1 MARLA
6 LLAHPAVASAFG
18 RELGRDVEY
27 HASIA
32 STQRR
37 ARALA
42 EEGAIRGI
50 VVADEQTAGQGTH
63 GRSWLAAP
71 ATSLLA
77 SWILRPAPAAPALF
91 AALAGVA
98 ITRALEALGVRS
110 ARLKWPNDVELSGR
124 KVAGALAHA
133 TSDGGG
139 GVLVL
144 GIGVNV
150 HQRAADFPPELRAIA
165 TSCALAGTPV
175 DRLALLA
182 RLTRELDRLEVA
194 ADRGSAMGEWR
205 ARSTLLG
212 RPVTVKVEGRDLF
225 VATATAIDDEGA
237 LVVHTPAGV
246 ERIVAG
252 EVRLA

>member
-6 LLAHPAVASAFG
+6 LLAHPAVASAFA

-27 HASIA
+27 HATVA
-32 STQRR
+32 STQSR

-42 EEGAIRGI
+42 EQGAVRGI
-50 VVADEQTAGQGTH
+50 VVADVQTAGQGTH
-63 GRSWLAAP
+63 GRSWVAA
-71 ATSLLA
+71 AGTSLLA
-77 SWILRPAPAAPALF
+77 SWILRPAPVAPALF

-98 ITRALEALGVRS
+98 IARALETLGVVG

-133 TSDGGG
+133 TSDGAG

-144 GIGVNV
+144 GIGVNA
-150 HQRAADFPPELRAIA
+150 HQQAADLPPELRAIV
-165 TSCALAGTPV
+165 TSCALAGTRI

-182 RLTRELDRLEVA
+182 RLTRELDRLEA
-194 ADRGSAMGEWR
+194 PADRGSAMEEWR

-212 RPVTVKVEGRDLF
+212 RPVTVKIEGRDDF
-225 VATATAIDDEGA
+225 VATATAIDDDGA
-237 LVVHTPAGV
+237 LLVHTPSGV